1 MSNDTELKGN
11 GGCYGYDFW
20 EMEGSQWVVSITIHY
35 TP

>member
-20 EMEGSQWVVSITIHY
+20 EIIEILEEEGSQ
-35 TP
+35 